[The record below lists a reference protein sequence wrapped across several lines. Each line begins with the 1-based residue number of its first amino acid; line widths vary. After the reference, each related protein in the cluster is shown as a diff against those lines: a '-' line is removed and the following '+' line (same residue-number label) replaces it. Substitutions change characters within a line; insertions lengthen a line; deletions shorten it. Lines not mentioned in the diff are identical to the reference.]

1 MPQPMHQCSRNARP
15 RLLGAIALIV
25 MFSPP
30 ALGQEAGP
38 LSQLGRASH
47 VIIPQARSF
56 PLRPFGDPTPAGIR
70 IESVGARVSILEQ
83 TARTTMEI
91 ALRNVS
97 SRPQEAVLLL
107 PVPDGA
113 VVSAF
118 TYEGPASEPTA
129 VVLPADEARRLYD
142 AIVSKVRDP
151 ALLEFAG
158 YNLIRSNVFPVP
170 PQGSQRIRL
179 TYEHLLEADGDRV
192 DYVLPRSE
200 ALARRRPWTIEV
212 DVESKHPIATV
223 YSPSHEL
230 VTERLAPNRLSIR
243 LAGAASLEPG
253 PFRLSYLLERDGL
266 SASIFAYPDPKVG
279 GGYFLLMAGLPATID
294 QTVRL
299 KREVT
304 VVIDRSGSMAG
315 PKLDQA
321 RAAALQVIE
330 GLDEGESF
338 NIIDYAS
345 SVSLFSPRPVIKSPQ
360 TAQQARQ
367 YLASIRPAGGT
378 NIHDALLE
386 ALRQPAADPE
396 GSAVPLVLFITDGLP
411 TIGHTGEVT
420 IREMVEQGNPR
431 NRRVFTFGVGE
442 DVNVPL
448 LDRIADITRAT
459 ASYVLPDEDVE
470 LEVARVFR
478 RLYGPVFADATI
490 RTTDPAGEISTRLIR
505 EMIPDRLPDLYE
517 GDQLILLGQYREPGP
532 ITLSVTG
539 NFLGASR
546 EFSFKFDLA
555 SATTRNAFVPRLWAS
570 RRIAYLIDQVRQA
583 GATTALTPAVVGV
596 SFLTGPR
603 YQELVDEIVRL
614 STEFGILTEYTAF
627 LATEGTDLSDF
638 DGLLLGCRNELDT
651 KAVRKRSGLA
661 AVTQGINFNWQKGQT
676 ALNYTNGFVD
686 DRLRR
691 VEITS
696 VQQMCDLAFFRRG
709 NRWIDSRLIGVAE
722 WIQPHQTLMIGS
734 REHFDLLRRM
744 VGQGRQGV
752 LSLTGEILLEVDGQA
767 ILITDGC

>member
-1 MPQPMHQCSRNARP
+1 MPQPMSQSSRNARP
-15 RLLGAIALIV
+15 MLLGVIALFV
-25 MFSPP
+25 MLSPP
-30 ALGQEAGP
+30 ALGQEAGA
-38 LSQLGRASH
+38 LGQLGRASH

-56 PLRPFGDPTPAGIR
+56 PLRPYPTPAGIR
-70 IESVGARVSILEQ
+70 IESVEVRVSIIEQ

-91 ALRNVS
+91 ALRNTS

-118 TYEGPASEPTA
+118 SYEGSASEPTA
-129 VVLPADEARRLYD
+129 AVLRADEARRLYD

-158 YNLIRSNVFPVP
+158 YNLIRLSVFPVP
-170 PQGSQRIRL
+170 PQGSQRVRV

-200 ALARRRPWTIEV
+200 ALARRRPWTIAV
-212 DVESKHPIATV
+212 DVESKHPIATA

-243 LAGAASLEPG
+243 LAGGASLEPG

-294 QTVRL
+294 PTVRL

-304 VVIDRSGSMAG
+304 IVIDRSGSMAG

-345 SVSLFSPRPVIKSPQ
+345 SVASFSPRPVIKSPQ
-360 TAQQARQ
+360 TAQQARR
-367 YLASIRPAGGT
+367 YLASIRAAGGT
-378 NIHDALLE
+378 NLHDALLE
-386 ALRQPAADPE
+386 ALRQPSVSPE
-396 GSAVPLVLFITDGLP
+396 GSTLPLVLFLTDGLP
-411 TIGHTGEVT
+411 TIGRTSEVA
-420 IREMVEQGNPR
+420 IREMVERGNPQK
-431 NRRVFTFGVGE
+431 RRVFTFGVGE

-448 LDRIADITRAT
+448 LDRIADITRAR
-459 ASYVLPDEDVE
+459 ASYVLPGEDVE
-470 LEVARVFR
+470 VVVARVFR
-478 RLYGPVFADATI
+478 RLNGPVFADATI
-490 RTTDPAGEISTRLIR
+490 RATDPAGEISTRLIR
-505 EMIPDRLPDLYE
+505 ELIPARLPDLYE

-532 ITLSVTG
+532 ITLSVAG
-539 NFLGASR
+539 NFLGAPR
-546 EFSFKFDLA
+546 EFSFRFDPA

-570 RRIAYLIDQVRQA
+570 RRIAYLVDEVRQA
-583 GATTALTPAVVGV
+583 GAATALTPAVVGA
-596 SFLTGPR
+596 SYPNEPR
-603 YQELVDEIVRL
+603 FGELVDEIVRL

-638 DGLLLGCRNELDT
+638 DGLILGCRNELDT
-651 KAVRKRSGLA
+651 KAIRKRSGLA

-676 ALNYTNGFVD
+676 TLNYTNGYVD

-734 REHFDLLRRM
+734 REHFDLLRRL

-752 LSLTGEILLEVDGQA
+752 LSLTGEILLEVDGRA
-767 ILITDGC
+767 VLITDGC

>member
-1 MPQPMHQCSRNARP
+1 MPQPMSQSSRNARP
-15 RLLGAIALIV
+15 MLLGVIALFV
-25 MFSPP
+25 MLSPP
-30 ALGQEAGP
+30 ALGQEAGA
-38 LSQLGRASH
+38 LGQLGRASH

-56 PLRPFGDPTPAGIR
+56 PLRPYPTPAGIR
-70 IESVGARVSILEQ
+70 IESVEVRVSIIEQ

-118 TYEGPASEPTA
+118 SYEGSASEPTA
-129 VVLPADEARRLYD
+129 AVLRADEARRLYD

-158 YNLIRSNVFPVP
+158 YNLIRSSVFPVP
-170 PQGSQRIRL
+170 PQGSQRVRV

-200 ALARRRPWTIEV
+200 ALARRRPWTIAV
-212 DVESKHPIATV
+212 DVESKHPIATA

-243 LAGAASLEPG
+243 LAGGASLEPG

-294 QTVRL
+294 PTVRL

-304 VVIDRSGSMAG
+304 IVIDRSGSMAG

-345 SVSLFSPRPVIKSPQ
+345 SVASFSPRPVIKSPQ
-360 TAQQARQ
+360 TAQQARR
-367 YLASIRPAGGT
+367 YLASIRAAGGT
-378 NIHDALLE
+378 NLHDALLE
-386 ALRQPAADPE
+386 ALRQPSVSPE
-396 GSAVPLVLFITDGLP
+396 GSTLPLVLFLTDGLP
-411 TIGHTGEVT
+411 TIGRTSEVA
-420 IREMVEQGNPR
+420 IREMVERGNPQK
-431 NRRVFTFGVGE
+431 RRVFTFGVGE

-448 LDRIADITRAT
+448 LDRIADITRAR
-459 ASYVLPDEDVE
+459 ASYVLPGEDVE
-470 LEVARVFR
+470 VVVARVFR
-478 RLYGPVFADATI
+478 RLNGPVFADATI
-490 RTTDPAGEISTRLIR
+490 RATDPAGEISTRLIR
-505 EMIPDRLPDLYE
+505 ELIPARLPDLYE

-532 ITLSVTG
+532 ITLSVAG
-539 NFLGASR
+539 NFLGAPR
-546 EFSFKFDLA
+546 EFSFRFDPA

-570 RRIAYLIDQVRQA
+570 RRIAYLVDEVRQA
-583 GATTALTPAVVGV
+583 GAATALTPAVVGA
-596 SFLTGPR
+596 SYPNEPR
-603 YQELVDEIVRL
+603 FGELVDEIVRL

-638 DGLLLGCRNELDT
+638 DGLILGCRNELDT
-651 KAVRKRSGLA
+651 KAIRKRSGLA

-676 ALNYTNGFVD
+676 TLNYTNGYVD

-734 REHFDLLRRM
+734 REHFDLLRRL

-752 LSLTGEILLEVDGQA
+752 LSLTGEILLEVDGRA
-767 ILITDGC
+767 VLITDGC